1 MKNAYINYKH
11 SKLEVIEMEQRFNIS
26 GTHEELK
33 AILEKEFNLSDEA
46 ARIATTVFVYEQNQE
61 QKQDQL
67 EEETLWFL
75 NDSKNEYQSHF
86 FSTRYSI
93 SFTKAMLDVFDELLI
108 PGVLAAC
115 GVEEFAVLSEVLSCI
130 KALKNNVRRI
140 KDNECC
146 VYFQAIDYLKSHS
159 DKWFSAQQVM
169 PITNGGGTCVNL
181 DKNWKCM
188 FRCGEHTE
196 ECNIQL
202 DDVRKILDTFCK
214 DDVMEPNDDETL
226 YKFKI

>member
-11 SKLEVIEMEQRFNIS
+11 SKLEVAEMEQRFNIS

-86 FSTRYSI
+86 F
-93 SFTKAMLDVFDELLI
+93 F
-108 PGVLAAC
+108 
-115 GVEEFAVLSEVLSCI
+115 
-130 KALKNNVRRI
+130 
-140 KDNECC
+140 NE
-146 VYFQAIDYLKSHS
+146 IL
-159 DKWFSAQQVM
+159 
-169 PITNGGGTCVNL
+169 
-181 DKNWKCM
+181 
-188 FRCGEHTE
+188 
-196 ECNIQL
+196 NI
-202 DDVRKILDTFCK
+202 FY
-214 DDVMEPNDDETL
+214 ES
-226 YKFKI
+226 YA